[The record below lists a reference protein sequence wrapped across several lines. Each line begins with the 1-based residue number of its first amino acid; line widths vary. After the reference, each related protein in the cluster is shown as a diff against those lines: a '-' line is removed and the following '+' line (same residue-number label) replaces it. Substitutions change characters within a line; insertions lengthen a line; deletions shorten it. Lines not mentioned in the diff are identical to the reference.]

1 MFLNSINGI
10 KASIELLNKSAYE
23 AQKGI
28 EGDLVES
35 QVDAIQAKHM
45 MTANVAVL
53 KTADE
58 MYKSLIDI
66 LA

>member
-1 MFLNSINGI
+1 MFLQSINGI
-10 KASIELLNKSAYE
+10 KASVELLNKSAYE
-23 AQKGI
+23 TRNGI

-45 MTANVAVL
+45 MSANIAVL